1 MYETSA
7 PANGTPHPPVP
18 VLSAAQSAMADAAAI
33 AAGTPSLELMERAGS
48 AATNIILQRFRP
60 LLSEGVRIIV
70 GPGNNGGDGWVV
82 GRLLAQKGLSVV
94 IEQTGEPRTAEAR
107 TMRDRA
113 AGCITSGPLA
123 GARVVVDALLGTGS
137 HGQPRGAIAD
147 AVRGLV
153 AARRSGVRIVALDVP
168 TGLDATTGEASL
180 VAPASCTITFGSVK
194 RGQLLA
200 RHLVGDLV
208 AVDIGL
214 GEPVG
219 TGVLAELVTAE
230 WVRAAIPAIPAD
242 AHKGTRGKLAIVGGA
257 AGMAGACVLAA
268 RAALRSG
275 VGMVRLI
282 VQPASLQA
290 VQTAVPA
297 ALAGT
302 WPDND
307 DQAAELME
315 WADGLLIGPGLGRQS
330 GARGL
335 VERVL
340 AAGGCPVTLDAD
352 GLNVFEGE
360 GSALGRLLDGRV
372 ALLTPHAA
380 EAGRLADVPVAEVLA
395 RRFEIAG
402 ELAEETKAGVLLK
415 GVPTVIA
422 GVDGRTMVSA
432 RGTAALAAGGSGD
445 VLAGI
450 AATLLL
456 QMRDALPAGACA
468 AFVHGRAAEI
478 ADSSG
483 VARGVDLDDVIAA
496 LGAAWRDWPAPAAH
510 PVLAE
515 LPALGVDR

>member
-1 MYETSA
+1 MYETSTTA
-7 PANGTPHPPVP
+7 RGTPHPPVP

-33 AAGTPSLELMERAGS
+33 AAGTPSLELMERAGA
-48 AATNIILQRFRP
+48 AATHVILQRFRP
-60 LLSEGVRIIV
+60 LLAEGVRILA

-82 GRLLAQKGLSVV
+82 GRLLAQEGVSVA
-94 IEQTGEPRTAEAR
+94 IEPTGEPGTAEAR

-113 AGCITSGPLA
+113 AGFITSGPLD

-137 HGQPRGAIAD
+137 RGGPRGAIAD
-147 AVRGLV
+147 AVRSLV
-153 AARRSGVRIVALDVP
+153 SARRAGANIVALDVP
-168 TGLDATTGEASL
+168 TGLDATTGEATL
-180 VAPASCTITFGSVK
+180 IAPAACTITFGSVK

-200 RHLVGDLV
+200 RHLIGELV

-214 GEPVG
+214 GEPAG

-230 WVRAAIPAIPAD
+230 WVRRVVPAIAPD

-257 AGMAGACVLAA
+257 EGMVGACILAA

-275 VGMVRLI
+275 VGMVRVL

-290 VQTAVPA
+290 VQAAVPA

-302 WPDND
+302 WPGSD
-307 DQAAELME
+307 DEAAELVE
-315 WADGLLIGPGLGRQS
+315 WADGLLIGPGLGRHA

-360 GSALGRLLDGRV
+360 GMALGRLLGGRV

-380 EAGRLADVPVAEVLA
+380 EAGRLADAPVAEVLA

-402 ELAEETKAGVLLK
+402 ELAEKTQAGVLLK

-432 RGTAALAAGGSGD
+432 RGTAALATGGSGD

-456 QMRDALPAGACA
+456 QMRDAPSAGACA

-478 ADSSG
+478 ADWSG

-496 LGAAWRDWPAPAAH
+496 LGAAWRDWPAPAAP

-515 LPALGVDR
+515 LPALGVAR